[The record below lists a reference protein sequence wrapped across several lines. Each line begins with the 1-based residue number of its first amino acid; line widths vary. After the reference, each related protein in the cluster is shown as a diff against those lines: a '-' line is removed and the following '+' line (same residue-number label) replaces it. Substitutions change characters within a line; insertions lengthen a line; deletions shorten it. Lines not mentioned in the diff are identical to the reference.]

1 MATLGLS
8 KVFILDKYFTELQK
22 FWETEKKLQDASSSN
37 EAVHLQQRLKSL
49 STELVTL
56 RNRLHV
62 GQGQQ
67 NNNNSNNNNNNNSN
81 NNNSHSNTSNCNV
94 TTVSNLQQHQQQQQ
108 QHVNNTAGL
117 NGLNLHASTTNLHN
131 STQHLNNSS
140 TTTTNCINNNSL
152 QQHQHQQQQQQLQ
165 LTHST
170 LIPTHGSNSSNNN
183 NNAINKSNSGNCNS
197 NSNNNNSNT
206 NNNVSL
212 TSCNNVNSTNT
223 AFTHINSNHSNN
235 NNNKSHLHSFNHT
248 LPHNSTIS
256 AGNTA
261 TLPSGAAAGIVST
274 RNTSIPHPLPSTI
287 QQQQQQQ
294 QHHQQQQSHHQ
305 HHQQQ
310 QHQQQ
315 HNAHTLPMRSS
326 ASIGAHVHHLS
337 HHNLPPFIPIAQKH
351 ASASHGSSFS
361 NIVAPFGYSN
371 TNVEQRNVSNN
382 FLGSLQTHHSVAGH
396 NNNSVG
402 NGGAH
407 KQPREIE
414 DLIHLPGP
422 LTEDAVMRT
431 LQARFNDNCYFTN
444 VGPILLSINPYR
456 DVGNPLTL
464 TSTRSL
470 PLAPQLNKIVQ
481 EAVRQQTETGY
492 PQAII
497 LSGTS
502 GAGKTHCSMLLL
514 RQLFAVAG
522 GGPETDAFKHL
533 AAAFT
538 VLRSLGSAK
547 TTTNSESSRIG
558 QFIEVQVT
566 DGALYRTKIHC
577 YFLDQTRV
585 IRPLPKEKNYHIFYQ
600 MLAGLSREE
609 RIKLNLEGYSP
620 ANLRYLQSGDIL
632 QNEQEDAARFQA
644 WKTCLG
650 ILGIPFLDV
659 VRVLAAVLLL
669 GNVQFIDGQSLEV
682 DVKGEAELNS
692 VASLLGVPPAAL
704 FRGLTTRTH
713 NARGQLVKSVC
724 DANMS
729 NMTRDCLA
737 KALYCRTV
745 ATIVRRANSLK
756 RLGSTL
762 GTLSSDSN
770 ESVHNQADVASQHA
784 STIGGNSGSK
794 SMAALNNAVRHAT
807 DGFIGILDMFGF
819 EEPSHAQLEH
829 LCINLCAETMQHF
842 YNTHIFK
849 SSVESCR
856 DEGIVCDAEVDYV
869 DNVPCIDLISSLR
882 TGLLSMLDAECSIR
896 GTAES
901 YVAKIKV
908 QHRNSTRLET
918 KHASEP
924 YDPRMFMI
932 RHFAGRV
939 EYDTTDFLDTNRD
952 VVRDDLVAVFY
963 KHTCNFGFATHLFGS
978 ELKAL
983 YALQNVPRGLS
994 FRISPTSHTDL
1005 LNGDEPVSTLTQDF
1019 HTRLDNLL
1027 RTLVHARPHFVRCIR
1042 SNANETAG
1050 CFERKMVVRQI
1061 RSLQVL
1067 ETVNLMASGF
1077 PHRMRFKQFNA
1088 RYVAMLA
1095 PFRLHRRS
1103 EDKAMEDCNLI
1114 LEFAMENPPV
1124 LDGSVTLAW
1133 APGKRH
1139 VFLSEGMRQHLEHLR
1154 AEIRTK
1160 SATLIQATWRGWQWR
1175 KKMGGVKRTRGVNGV
1190 ITMLPTASS
1199 ATKLTK
1205 LLPNNGANS
1214 IPRLSAK
1221 STNLMGTVTRPR
1233 PQPIAGT
1240 PPPDPNEKCDTKII
1254 QQTCSLFGLDLERPP
1269 PVPPS
1274 RGYTIAGSL
1283 KLSYPQSR
1291 IMKMNFPEDPPI
1303 VNPAEQQLQQQLKKG
1318 EAVSV
1323 VGASSC
1329 RGHLIVEHKGQ
1340 SYHVPFQYMELLRP
1354 SMPAGNVVV
1363 AAGGGGGNGGCGVT
1377 NNPNN
1382 AASVKNNNNSN
1393 NMANKNGSSTGNLTN
1408 NCNAN
1413 NNVGVNNGNSGN
1425 TNNNN
1430 ASNTSAA
1437 VKI

>member
-1 MATLGLS
+1 LT
-8 KVFILDKYFTELQK
+8 
-22 FWETEKKLQDASSSN
+22 DASSSN

-62 GQGQQ
+62 GQGQGVGGTGTGAT
-67 NNNNSNNNNNNNSN
+67 N
-81 NNNSHSNTSNCNV
+81 
-94 TTVSNLQQHQQQQQ
+94 
-108 QHVNNTAGL
+108 AGATL
-117 NGLNLHASTTNLHN
+117 NATQSGPIAADLNLNASSPNLNLNHN
-131 STQHLNNSS
+131 N
-140 TTTTNCINNNSL
+140 IN
-152 QQHQHQQQQQQLQ
+152 
-165 LTHST
+165 
-170 LIPTHGSNSSNNN
+170 SNSSNANN
-183 NNAINKSNSGNCNS
+183 N
-197 NSNNNNSNT
+197 NT
-206 NNNVSL
+206 NNN
-212 TSCNNVNSTNT
+212 TTNNSILANALATTKSTTASTALINGNSTVQQQHHANIISALNNT
-223 AFTHINSNHSNN
+223 NTNN
-235 NNNKSHLHSFNHT
+235 NLSNATLTPSTANHTNHIIANNKTSHTFSHT
-248 LPHNSTIS
+248 LPHNSTAS
-256 AGNTA
+256 
-261 TLPSGAAAGIVST
+261 GIVSA
-274 RNTSIPHPLPSTI
+274 RNTSIPHPLPHQISEKAAAQTSAHGFPDTNVLVMPSSKPHST
-287 QQQQQQQ
+287 
-294 QHHQQQQSHHQ
+294 
-305 HHQQQ
+305 
-310 QHQQQ
+310 
-315 HNAHTLPMRSS
+315 NTLPMRSS
-326 ASIGAHVHHLS
+326 S
-337 HHNLPPFIPIAQKH
+337 HHNTHINNHSSPFLPVQKH
-351 ASASHGSSFS
+351 VNPCHNITTFPFGFSSASAAVTTANGIQPPPRLGHS
-361 NIVAPFGYSN
+361 NA
-371 TNVEQRNVSNN
+371 SNN
-382 FLGSLQTHHSVAGH
+382 NKHSNHH
-396 NNNSVG
+396 NNNIG
-402 NGGAH
+402 NVVH
-407 KQPREIE
+407 HRNHFNHTNHNTHTYKQPYELE

-431 LQARFNDNCYFTN
+431 LQARFNEHGYFTN
-444 VGPILLSINPYR
+444 VGPILLSINPYLN
-456 DVGNPLTL
+456 VGNPLTL
-464 TSTRSL
+464 SSTRSL
-470 PLAPQLNKIVQ
+470 PLAPQLRKIVQ
-481 EAVRQQTETGY
+481 EAVRQQAETGY

-609 RIKLNLEGYSP
+609 RIKLNLEGYST
-620 ANLRYLQSGDIL
+620 ANLRYLQSGDL
-632 QNEQEDAARFQA
+632 GQNDQEDASRFQA
-644 WKTCLG
+644 WKQCLG

-669 GNVQFIDGQSLEV
+669 GNVQFIDGQGLEV

-819 EEPSHAQLEH
+819 EEPSPHAQLEH

-856 DEGIVCDAEVDYV
+856 DEGIVCDTEVDYV

-882 TGLLSMLDAECSIR
+882 TGLLSMLDAECSVR

-901 YVAKIKV
+901 YITKIKV

-918 KHASEP
+918 KHSAEP
-924 YDPRMFMI
+924 HDPRMFII
-932 RHFAGRV
+932 RHFSGRV
-939 EYDTTDFLDTNRD
+939 EYDATDFLDTNRD
-952 VVRDDLVAVFY
+952 VVPDDLVAVFY
-963 KHTCNFGFATHLFGS
+963 KHSCNFGFATHLFGS

-983 YALQNVPRGLS
+983 YAVQSVPRGLS

-1042 SNANETAG
+1042 SNSTESAG
-1050 CFERKMVVRQI
+1050 CFERLTVVKQI
-1061 RSLQVL
+1061 RALQVL

-1088 RYVAMLA
+1088 RYRMLA
-1095 PFRLHRRS
+1095 PFRLLRRS

-1114 LEFAMENPPV
+1114 LQYAMENPPV
-1124 LDGSVTLAW
+1124 IDGSVTLAW

-1139 VFLSEGMRQHLEHLR
+1139 VFLSEGIRQHLEHLR
-1154 AEIRTK
+1154 TEIHRK
-1160 SATLIQATWRGWQWR
+1160 SATLIQATWRGWQLR
-1175 KKMGGVKRTRGVNGV
+1175 KKMGGTKRRRAGVLGV
-1190 ITMLPTASS
+1190 PPN
-1199 ATKLTK
+1199 KLNK
-1205 LLPNNGANS
+1205 PVNAGSGSGGVGPPNAL
-1214 IPRLSAK
+1214 PRLSAK
-1221 STNLMGTVTRPR
+1221 STNMSTVTRPR

-1240 PPPDPNEKCDTKII
+1240 PPPDPNEKCDSKVI
-1254 QQTCSLFGLDLERPP
+1254 QQTCNIFGLDLERPP

-1274 RGYTIAGSL
+1274 RSYTINGNS
-1283 KLSYPQSR
+1283 KLGYPQSR
-1291 IMKMNFPEDPPI
+1291 IMKMNFPEDSVTNPPT
-1303 VNPAEQQLQQQLKKG
+1303 EQLKKG
-1318 EAVSV
+1318 ETVSV
-1323 VGASSC
+1323 VGASTC
-1329 RGHLIVEHKGQ
+1329 RGHLLVDYKGQ
-1340 SYHVPFQYMELLRP
+1340 SFHVPFQYMELLRGHNIN
-1354 SMPAGNVVV
+1354 STA
-1363 AAGGGGGNGGCGVT
+1363 T
-1377 NNPNN
+1377 NNNNTANNSSSNAGTAAVVNKKMNANSNNNNNNGSSN
-1382 AASVKNNNNSN
+1382 AANSNSNNNNNTNNNNVNNNNSN
-1393 NMANKNGSSTGNLTN
+1393 NNNSSNNSVNPNSNIN
-1408 NCNAN
+1408 NCSN
-1413 NNVGVNNGNSGN
+1413 NNNNNNNTN
-1425 TNNNN
+1425 TNNSNN
-1430 ASNTSAA
+1430 NNTTTSAA
-1437 VKI
+1437 VNI

>member
-1 MATLGLS
+1 MPTIIAPEVDMLQVSKSSQVQRRAILGFAPRIGL
-8 KVFILDKYFTELQK
+8 KVVDYGDLDRIDNFYLESQKYRDYYRDPNNQIKKPQRFTIHQGKCGIKLDHSVELLRQPI
-22 FWETEKKLQDASSSN
+22 EASSSN

-62 GQGQQ
+62 GQGQGQ
-67 NNNNSNNNNNNNSN
+67 VNGGGQ
-81 NNNSHSNTSNCNV
+81 SHASPGGGGPGVVSSGPKATNFDLNASSPNLNISSG
-94 TTVSNLQQHQQQQQ
+94 TVGGLSASALQQH
-108 QHVNNTAGL
+108 A
-117 NGLNLHASTTNLHN
+117 NG
-131 STQHLNNSS
+131 Q
-140 TTTTNCINNNSL
+140 
-152 QQHQHQQQQQQLQ
+152 
-165 LTHST
+165 
-170 LIPTHGSNSSNNN
+170 
-183 NNAINKSNSGNCNS
+183 
-197 NSNNNNSNT
+197 
-206 NNNVSL
+206 
-212 TSCNNVNSTNT
+212 
-223 AFTHINSNHSNN
+223 
-235 NNNKSHLHSFNHT
+235 HT
-248 LPHNSTIS
+248 LPKPTHNF
-256 AGNTA
+256 GQ
-261 TLPSGAAAGIVST
+261 TLGANSGSPGAVVPA
-274 RNTSIPHPLPSTI
+274 RNTSIPHPLPHQLSEKNSFQTSNGHGLNGANNNSSATLPHAGSLGNILAHNSTSNHG
-287 QQQQQQQ
+287 QAN
-294 QHHQQQQSHHQ
+294 S
-305 HHQQQ
+305 
-310 QHQQQ
+310 
-315 HNAHTLPMRSS
+315 HTLPLRSS
-326 ASIGAHVHHLS
+326 NSGVGFGSVAATQQSNHHHHHHLS
-337 HHNLPPFIPIAQKH
+337 QQLPFIPVPKPANPCNSVKTLPFGFGFADAIHQKH
-351 ASASHGSSFS
+351 HQE
-361 NIVAPFGYSN
+361 I
-371 TNVEQRNVSNN
+371 NVTSKLPQDM
-382 FLGSLQTHHSVAGH
+382 Q
-396 NNNSVG
+396 
-402 NGGAH
+402 
-407 KQPREIE
+407 
-414 DLIHLPGP
+414 DLIHLTGP
-422 LTEDAVMRT
+422 LTEHAVMRT
-431 LQARFNDNCYFTN
+431 LQARFNEQRYFTN
-444 VGPILLSINPYR
+444 VGGILLSINPYL

-464 TSTRSL
+464 TSTRAM
-470 PLAPQLNKIVQ
+470 PLAPQLQKIVQ
-481 EAVRQQTETGY
+481 EAVRQQSETGY

-502 GAGKTHCSMLLL
+502 GAGKTANAMLML

-600 MLAGLSREE
+600 LLAGLNREE
-609 RIKLNLEGYSP
+609 RQKLHLEGYSP
-620 ANLRYLQSGDIL
+620 ANLRYLRGDTG
-632 QNEQEDAARFQA
+632 QNEVEDAARFQS

-669 GNVQFIDGQSLEV
+669 GNVQFIDGGGLEV
-682 DVKGEAELNS
+682 DVKGETELNS

-713 NARGQLVKSVC
+713 NVRGQLVKSVC
-724 DANMS
+724 GDGDA

-784 STIGGNSGSK
+784 STIGGGNAGSK

-819 EEPSHAQLEH
+819 EEPSPHAQLEH

-856 DEGIVCDAEVDYV
+856 DEGIVCDTEVDYV

-882 TGLLSMLDAECSIR
+882 TGLLSMLDAECSVR

-901 YVAKIKV
+901 YVTKLKV
-908 QHRNSTRLET
+908 QHRCSTRLET
-918 KHASEP
+918 KPTAEP
-924 YDPRMFMI
+924 HDPRMFLI

-952 VVRDDLVAVFY
+952 VVPDDLVAVFY

-983 YALQNVPRGLS
+983 YAQQQAPRGLS
-994 FRISPTSHTDL
+994 FRISPTSHSDL

-1042 SNANETAG
+1042 SNGAEQPGTFDRAT
-1050 CFERKMVVRQI
+1050 VVRQI

-1088 RYVAMLA
+1088 RYRMLA
-1095 PFRLHRRS
+1095 PFRLLRRS
-1103 EDKAMEDCNLI
+1103 EDKALDDCQLI
-1114 LEFAMENPPV
+1114 LQYAMEETPV

-1139 VFLSEGMRQHLEHLR
+1139 VFLSEGIRQHLEHLR
-1154 AEIRTK
+1154 TEIRHK
-1160 SATLIQATWRGWQWR
+1160 SAILMQATWRGWWWR
-1175 KKMGGVKRTRGVNGV
+1175 KKMGTNKVKRLRGGQPGP
-1190 ITMLPTASS
+1190 LPL
-1199 ATKLTK
+1199 LTK
-1205 LLPNNGANS
+1205 PNHNSHNTPSKTVNANAMAALAAVAAAAPNAV
-1214 IPRLSAK
+1214 PRLSAK
-1221 STNLMGTVTRPR
+1221 STNLGTNLGVARPR

-1240 PPPDPNEKCDTKII
+1240 PPPDPHEKCDQKII

-1269 PVPPS
+1269 PVPQS
-1274 RGYTIAGSL
+1274 RAYTISGNS
-1283 KLSYPQSR
+1283 KLGYPQSR
-1291 IMKMNFPEDPPI
+1291 IMKMNFPEDAPSSPAAAAATSI
-1303 VNPAEQQLQQQLKKG
+1303 VGQSQSQMDTQQLKKG
-1318 EAVSV
+1318 ETVTV
-1323 VGASSC
+1323 VGASSG

-1340 SYHVPFQYMELLRP
+1340 SYHVPFQYMEL
-1354 SMPAGNVVV
+1354 VVPM
-1363 AAGGGGGNGGCGVT
+1363 G
-1377 NNPNN
+1377 
-1382 AASVKNNNNSN
+1382 SNNNRNSTS
-1393 NMANKNGSSTGNLTN
+1393 APA
-1408 NCNAN
+1408 NAN
-1413 NNVGVNNGNSGN
+1413 GQTNG
-1425 TNNNN
+1425 
-1430 ASNTSAA
+1430 